1 VTERVL
7 ALCVLSLVVLG
18 LASLAKGDTVGAG
31 AAITAI
37 AAVLPGA
44 TRKDA
49 DA

>member
-1 VTERVL
+1 MTERVL

-18 LASLAKGDTVGAG
+18 LASLAKGDTVGVG

-44 TRKDA
+44 RKDH
-49 DA
+49 